1 MATFLLAAQICSI
14 SVGVLLLLTI
24 IQWVR
29 QTEWRFAFVGYT
41 AFTAVLAVGLW
52 ALSWGPIIRTTVPGA
67 ARYTVV
73 FDRGTTDVVIAVAP
87 DVEPEALALGL
98 QQAASNLYSSGRYSQ
113 DRGAIMTVRAR
124 TIIHPEPG
132 ISEVLQLGQVQR
144 TLMQRNDPD
153 MQIEI
158 DEVAIARA
166 QAMQS

>member
-1 MATFLLAAQICSI
+1 MATFLLAAQVCSI
-14 SVGVLLLLTI
+14 SVGVLLLLTL

-41 AFTAVLAVGLW
+41 AFSAVLAVGLW

-113 DRGAIMTVRAR
+113 DREPIMTIRAR
-124 TIIHPEPG
+124 TIIHPEAG
-132 ISEVLQLGQVQR
+132 ISEVVQLGQVR
-144 TLMQRNDPD
+144 RSLRQRNDPE
-153 MQIEI
+153 MQVEV
-158 DEVAIARA
+158 DTVAIARA